1 MKITLIAGARP
12 NFMKIAALVHAIQ
25 AAQQQ
30 GKNVQFRLVHTGQHY
45 DKNMSDTFFDEL
57 GIPAPDINLG
67 CGGGT
72 QAEQTAAIM
81 IAFEKELMAHPADI
95 VLVVG
100 DVTSTMACSI
110 VAKKLNTKVC
120 HVEAGIRSWDL
131 TMPEEINRMVTD
143 SLADYMFTTSEV
155 ANRNLVRMG
164 ASLQL
169 PPKGRRD
176 EQPTPNFVLRAS
188 TGRPIGQN
196 PSPIKG
202 GEQFT
207 PNTSHIDAFEDGYN
221 SRPFREG
228 LGIGSSF
235 ASVWGVHTADS
246 TQYDILKANA
256 QANRNNPTEAESIL
270 WDMLKS
276 NNIGLHFRRQHIILD
291 YIVDFICI
299 EKGLVIEL
307 DGGYHTNPEQ
317 KEYDE
322 QRTIHLQKL
331 GYTEL
336 RFTNEK
342 LLVKPEE
349 VIAKIK
355 AVAESLPSL
364 QGRTEER
371 LSGKAGVCPKVWF
384 VGNVMIDTLLANRAR
399 FRKPEV
405 WGTLGLKEKEYIV
418 MTMHRPANVD
428 EENHLREMMEQIISN
443 VHGLPVIFPIHPRT
457 RTRLGFS
464 DERLEADFPNLCIV
478 EPMGYLEFNY
488 LVERAKAVVTD
499 SGGITE
505 ETTVMGVPCITLRDN
520 TERPE
525 TCTVGTNE
533 LIGTKPEA
541 IKPALDKLF
550 AGQWKKGAIPE
561 LWDGHAAERIIS
573 ILAGLR

>member
-12 NFMKIAALVHAIQ
+12 NFMKVAPIIKAIKAAE
-25 AAQQQ
+25 AA
-30 GKNVQFRLVHTGQHY
+30 GKDMHYRLVHTGQHY
-45 DKNMSDTFFDEL
+45 DKNMSDTFFEEL
-57 GIPAPDINLG
+57 GIPAPDVNLG

-81 IAFEKELMAHPADI
+81 VAFEKELMAHPADI

-155 ANRNLVRMG
+155 ANRNLVRLG

-169 PPKGRRD
+169 PPKGRR
-176 EQPTPNFVLRAS
+176 VIA
-188 TGRPIGQN
+188 QN
-196 PSPIKG
+196 PSPING
-202 GEQFT
+202 
-207 PNTSHIDAFEDGYN
+207 EDGKCDN
-221 SRPFREG
+221 
-228 LGIGSSF
+228 
-235 ASVWGVHTADS
+235 
-246 TQYDILKANA
+246 K
-256 QANRNNPTEAESIL
+256 
-270 WDMLKS
+270 
-276 NNIGLHFRRQHIILD
+276 
-291 YIVDFICI
+291 
-299 EKGLVIEL
+299 
-307 DGGYHTNPEQ
+307 
-317 KEYDE
+317 
-322 QRTIHLQKL
+322 IH
-331 GYTEL
+331 
-336 RFTNEK
+336 
-342 LLVKPEE
+342 
-349 VIAKIK
+349 
-355 AVAESLPSL
+355 PSL
-364 QGRTEER
+364 QG
-371 LSGKAGVCPKVWF
+371 GAGVGPKVWF
-384 VGNVMIDTLLANRAR
+384 VGNVMIDTLLANRSR

-405 WGTLGLKEKEYIV
+405 WDELGLKEQEFIV

-428 EENHLREMMEQIISN
+428 EENHLRAMMEQIIDN

-457 RTRLGFS
+457 AKLFYGLWGDEAELAKRL
-464 DERLEADFPNLCIV
+464 PNLHIV

-533 LIGTKPEA
+533 LIGTDPAA

-550 AGQWKKGAIPE
+550 AGEWKKGAIPE
-561 LWDGHAAERIIS
+561 LWDGHTAARIIE
-573 ILAGLR
+573 ILADL